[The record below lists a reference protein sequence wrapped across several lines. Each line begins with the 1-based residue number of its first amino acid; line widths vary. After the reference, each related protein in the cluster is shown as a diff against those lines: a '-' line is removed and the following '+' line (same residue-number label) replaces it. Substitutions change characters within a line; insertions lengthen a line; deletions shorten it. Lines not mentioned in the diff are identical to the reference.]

1 MPVRVK
7 HYTTTLPEGR
17 AGARRTLASGV
28 SVVLHLLIIAL
39 LIEQA
44 IANQRRPP
52 QPQAQSTERPIQLD
66 FAPPVPKP
74 TPRPAVPAVPAQPP
88 APEVVPPAVPLTPGP
103 TQDPGSQARVTPDPE
118 KDPNAPVDVQRSEAS
133 RPDPGHEDEV
143 TNPAEASAPPSS
155 IAAPT
160 PLATRAPS
168 MESEAQRLFGRPS
181 SKLGPVSGSR
191 DNRPW
196 ESPVE
201 VGRGCTISEEEQDST
216 VPKGMAVVAGRILK
230 EGSNEPLAG
239 ARLQIIGTQY
249 GTFANSRGEYRL
261 VFDRTLVDRCRT
273 QSVRVTAPGYGARD
287 VILSIGE
294 RVSSDVWLPRG
305 Y

>member
-17 AGARRTLASGV
+17 AGARRTVASGV
-28 SVVLHLLIIAL
+28 SMVLHLLVIAL
-39 LIEQA
+39 LIQQA
-44 IANQRRPP
+44 IANQRQPPRP
-52 QPQAQSTERPIQLD
+52 QTQATERPIQLV

-74 TPRPAVPAVPAQPP
+74 TPRPAAQPVPAQPP
-88 APEVVPPAVPLTPGP
+88 TPEETPPAVPLTPGP
-103 TQDPGSQARVTPDPE
+103 DQTPGSEARVTPDPE
-118 KDPNAPVDVQRSEAS
+118 KDPNAPVDAQRSEAT
-133 RPDPGHEDEV
+133 RPDPGQEEEV
-143 TNPAEASAPPSS
+143 TRPAEKPSPPSA
-155 IAAPT
+155 IAAPA

-201 VGRGCTISEEEQDST
+201 LGRGCTVSEEEQDST
-216 VPKGMAVVAGRILK
+216 VPKGMAVVAGRIFR
-230 EGSNEPLAG
+230 EGTNQPLAS
-239 ARLQIIGTQY
+239 ARLQILGTQY
-249 GTFANSRGEYRL
+249 GTFSNSRGEYRL
-261 VFDRTLVDRCRT
+261 VFDRHLVDRCRT
-273 QSVRVTAPGYGARD
+273 QTVRVSAPGYGQRD

-294 RVSSDVWLPRG
+294 RISSDVWLPSG